1 MIGRSMLADLLP
13 GRHRLTCP
21 ECGKRP
27 TDKTLGVDIDH
38 ERAVFH
44 CFRCGT
50 AGAYRHERVIVTH
63 APRPV
68 ARAPQRHEMLS
79 DYGRELWRSTR
90 ALSGTALAYLKHR
103 YCRNPLPG
111 SHLRWIP
118 DLKHPSGHVGPAL
131 VALVTDAVTCK
142 PITLHRTWIT
152 RSGKAG
158 VDPPRLLLRGH
169 RKQGG
174 VIRLWPDDEVTLG
187 LGIAEGIETAL
198 SLAWAHAPAW
208 ACIDAGN
215 LSSFPV
221 LEGIESLVI
230 AADHDSAG
238 LDAAEACARRWHR
251 AARDCVLWVP
261 KALNADMNEVVSN
274 AA

>member
-1 MIGRSMLADLLP
+1 
-13 GRHRLTCP
+13 
-21 ECGKRP
+21 
-27 TDKTLGVDIDH
+27 
-38 ERAVFH
+38 
-44 CFRCGT
+44 
-50 AGAYRHERVIVTH
+50 
-63 APRPV
+63 
-68 ARAPQRHEMLS
+68 MLS
-79 DYGRELWRSTR
+79 DYGFELWRSTR
-90 ALSGTALAYLKHR
+90 VLSGPALAYLEHR
-103 YCRNPLPG
+103 SCRLPPLG

-118 DLKHPSGHVGPAL
+118 DLKHPFGHVGPAL

-198 SLAWAHAPAW
+198 SLAWAHSPAW
-208 ACIDAGN
+208 SCIDAGN

-230 AADHDSAG
+230 AADHDPAG
-238 LDAAEACARRWHR
+238 LNAAEACARRWHR

-274 AA
+274 AT